1 MIAEFAWWILS
12 DKDSFCIE
20 IVRAKY
26 RVGSNWLTLEL
37 KYEISTGHVTEVCTR
52 KIWCCNTIV
61 NTFL

>member
-26 RVGSNWLTLEL
+26 RVR
-37 KYEISTGHVTEVCTR
+37 STGHVTEICTR
-52 KIWCCNTIV
+52 KIWCCNAIV
-61 NTFL
+61 NTFYRTW